1 MRWSKASTGC
11 WLKKS
16 TLPCIDGQS
25 NLLKLSMPFNL
36 PILLTWL
43 RVALIPVFVALFYLP
58 ADWITPVAV
67 NVWSAVIFAVA
78 AVTDWFDGFL
88 ARRWGQTSAFGAF
101 LDPVADKLIVAAA
114 LILLVHLD
122 RTSSLLA
129 MIIIGREITISA
141 LREWMAEM
149 GQRKSVAVAY
159 IGKLKTTAQMLAIL
173 LLLYHEPVIPYVS
186 TDLLGNVLMVVA
198 AVLTLWSM
206 VYYLKMAGSELA
218 SPKKAG

>member
-1 MRWSKASTGC
+1 
-11 WLKKS
+11 
-16 TLPCIDGQS
+16 
-25 NLLKLSMPFNL
+25 MPFNL

-198 AVLTLWSM
+198 AVLTL
-206 VYYLKMAGSELA
+206 
-218 SPKKAG
+218 